1 MGWIAL
7 LHTIF
12 CMQKYRPVG
21 QYKLCYKRKSRRL
34 DLAISEELRG
44 DLLNIYGVTPAHL
57 HPWLPLTH
65 VTLTPF

>member
-1 MGWIAL
+1 MNCSVTYDL
-7 LHTIF
+7 LHAKISPCGSIQTLLQEEI
-12 CMQKYRPVG
+12 QT
-21 QYKLCYKRKSRRL
+21 L